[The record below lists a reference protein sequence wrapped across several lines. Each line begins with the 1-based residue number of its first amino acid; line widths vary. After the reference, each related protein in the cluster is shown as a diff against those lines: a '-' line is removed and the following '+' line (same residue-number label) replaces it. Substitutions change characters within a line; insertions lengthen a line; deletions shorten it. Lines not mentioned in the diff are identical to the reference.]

1 VKKGRRRKP
10 RRARIG
16 KDDTVMSG
24 VMLRQAVG
32 QILKHTSLDRRHD
45 VPYLAGYSRD
55 AGTIYIDKDLP
66 RSFRTRGRRVA
77 VDRYLILHEAVE
89 KALLDRLRLSYQ
101 HAHQVALR
109 AEQAAVRADG
119 VSWRD
124 YDAFMRRY
132 IKEADDVLEKLPK
145 DLDVKP
151 YRDEKDV
158 ELLRRMQGTRARRGN
173 AGRREKPTR
182 GGRSWPKKGK

>member
-1 VKKGRRRKP
+1 MSGAML
-10 RRARIG
+10 RRA
-16 KDDTVMSG
+16 V
-24 VMLRQAVG
+24 A
-32 QILKHTSLDRRHD
+32 QILKGTRLDRRHD

-66 RSFRTRGRRVA
+66 RSFLTRGRRVG

-101 HAHQVALR
+101 HAHQIALR

-158 ELLRRMQGTRARRGN
+158 ELLRRIQGTRARRGN
-173 AGRREKPTR
+173 AGRPEKAAA
-182 GGRSWPKKGK
+182 GARSWPKKRK